1 MRITPISL
9 NNFYRP
15 VSAVNNHNDYSQG
28 IALRPALKCD
38 TVSFTGGVPNGDI
51 LKRLLPYRIPD
62 MYTGR
67 IMMSPEEIQRFLK
80 RKVFSSSLRNIV
92 KTLMPFEECLNPV
105 NKSILN
111 ILQTA
116 AKTSP
121 KKNLEEVLHELAAE
135 HQLKLRTAQQPIF
148 DKLTE
153 QSKEMPEDLRQ
164 EFDAFMEYTQKKLSN
179 MPVVVDF
186 SAKEFQYKLHRAAE
200 GINRRGIFAEQSTIR
215 KLIRLSGN
223 FSVLSEEETYEKAV
237 AKNKIKSKNKSR
249 FIQKYR
255 QKQAEVLRQMDRVLM
270 TSPLYDDKELNDL
283 FVQTRFRIYKIP
295 QIYTF
300 NRKSFIHDLKK
311 ILNKLDDIKLQHRM
325 IQTALKLPTSKE
337 NLSAFIV
344 KAADYSSE
352 KIGFELIYGSMGS
365 IEHLTPTKRGGEDVL
380 ANYALASVDS
390 NGERGHRSFEEQLKR
405 HPETYM
411 NAQKYVDRLIEL
423 YNDGTFSRLG
433 LHRGYIQSFASKL
446 YKMSPKEKPLVLD
459 LSKLKP

>member
-1 MRITPISL
+1 
-9 NNFYRP
+9 
-15 VSAVNNHNDYSQG
+15 
-28 IALRPALKCD
+28 
-38 TVSFTGGVPNGDI
+38 
-51 LKRLLPYRIPD
+51 
-62 MYTGR
+62 
-67 IMMSPEEIQRFLK
+67 
-80 RKVFSSSLRNIV
+80 
-92 KTLMPFEECLNPV
+92 
-105 NKSILN
+105 
-111 ILQTA
+111 
-116 AKTSP
+116 
-121 KKNLEEVLHELAAE
+121 
-135 HQLKLRTAQQPIF
+135 
-148 DKLTE
+148 
-153 QSKEMPEDLRQ
+153 MPEDLRQ

-337 NLSAFIV
+337 NMSAFIV

-352 KIGFELIYGSMGS
+352 KIGYELIYGSMGS
-365 IEHLTPTKRGGEDVL
+365 IEHLTPAKRGGEDVL

-390 NGERGHRSFEEQLKR
+390 NGERGHKSFEEQLKK
-405 HPETYM
+405 HPETYE
-411 NAQKYVDRLIEL
+411 NSQKYIDRMIEL
-423 YNDGTFSRLG
+423 YNDGTFSKVG

-446 YKMSPKEKPLVLD
+446 HKMSPEEKPLVLD